1 MQTIPE
7 IINELKTRR
16 DWSSPAEVE
25 AKFDEILTVFEEY
38 QLDEYTRHIRADRE
52 RYKQIIERIKKC
64 QSDHL
69 ESSFIEPNVPT
80 ANEVRKAY
88 SNCINILEEV

>member
-38 QLDEYTRHIRADRE
+38 QLD
-52 RYKQIIERIKKC
+52 
-64 QSDHL
+64 
-69 ESSFIEPNVPT
+69 
-80 ANEVRKAY
+80 
-88 SNCINILEEV
+88 